1 MTKETSHMGR
11 WNPKKQKGKPDS
23 NALLI
28 RMQLNIVF
36 KVVLDMTSSG
46 LKFGRIRRPSKNRP
60 LLDLKEAQETYFVN
74 IQKTLI
80 KHSSSSTSRR
90 PLSNF

>member
-1 MTKETSHMGR
+1 MTNETSHMGR
-11 WNPKKQKGKPDS
+11 WNPKKQKGEPDS

-46 LKFGRIRRPSKNRP
+46 LKFRRIRRPSKNRP
-60 LLDLKEAQETYFVN
+60 LLDLKEAQET
-74 IQKTLI
+74 
-80 KHSSSSTSRR
+80 
-90 PLSNF
+90 